1 MCNARINERA
11 LVQDVL
17 VFTRLKAY
25 TRVNHEPTYV
35 YAPKCLNAVSYVSLE
50 SRDSYTSPRD
60 SVSSLV
66 EAYIPYRVA
75 KGPQVRSIALN
86 PPLPPAPPPPLPQLK
101 VYDPSL
107 PCPRTRTKRILRIE
121 RDLVAS
127 KFSSVLSSLY
137 I

>member
-86 PPLPPAPPPPLPQLK
+86 PPLPPAPPPP
-101 VYDPSL
+101 SL
-107 PCPRTRTKRILRIE
+107 
-121 RDLVAS
+121 S
-127 KFSSVLSSLY
+127 
-137 I
+137 